1 VFYSFLYELHFKY
14 IKITTEEHRLIRASV
29 YSKRLPVEI
38 KCLQFMGVFLLVYFA
53 FAYTNCVWTLWS
65 VHWIWY
71 CNSLYSLP
79 HHIHHS
85 LVAWYFFWEKFLQI

>member
-1 VFYSFLYELHFKY
+1 
-14 IKITTEEHRLIRASV
+14 
-29 YSKRLPVEI
+29 
-38 KCLQFMGVFLLVYFA
+38 MGVFLLVYFA